1 MASGER
7 NTPDNLSRARSRTIS
22 FTSED
27 LAGFSAASHDRNPL
41 HISENYARATPYG
54 EPVVFG
60 ILGVL
65 AALGQLPDRPGR
77 RLQSLS
83 VEFRN
88 PLAVGLSYRV
98 DVSAS
103 SPDCET
109 VKLYDTTRLM
119 MKAIFAFAPWEECAR
134 PMQVYEV
141 PPIAETRDRTK
152 SDLAPGTRVDG
163 AYGPDAKEFIQVVTR
178 WGLSGKGVTSL
189 QIAAMMWASFLVGM
203 ELPGERAVFWR
214 LILNFLP
221 ELESHNCPFDYEAVV
236 QELDERYDLL
246 HTTGTLSSKRTTG
259 ATAQMWAFVRK
270 DSPQPSLSRITELLP
285 PSPRLSGKVALVI
298 GGSRGLGAAI
308 TQALASQGC
317 SVAMNYHRSKQDAD
331 RVRAGFGTDSDRIM
345 LLQGDAADTEWCATA
360 RQTILDRYG
369 KLDLLICNASPPI
382 RPLPFAPERLVQFHE
397 FLARSLALV
406 TVPMASFLG
415 TLTEQEGWSIVLSSM
430 FVTELP
436 AEFPQYV
443 TTKCAVEGLV
453 RWAALHYPKVHHLIV
468 RPPKLLTDQTNTT
481 LGRQGA
487 MEVERVAASLVRHIC
502 SAPHAR
508 TAEILETFELKQEP
522 SLNRD
527 TCEKPGPD
535 ALQPTRDQPIGTS

>member
-1 MASGER
+1 MVSPERNASGS
-7 NTPDNLSRARSRTIS
+7 LSRAKTATVS
-22 FTSED
+22 FTGED
-27 LAGFSAASHDRNPL
+27 LARFSAASHDQNPL
-41 HISENYARATPYG
+41 HVSEEYARATPYG

-65 AALGQLPDRPGR
+65 AALGHLPDRPHH
-77 RLQSLS
+77 RLQNLS

-88 PLAVGLSYRV
+88 PLAIGVSYRV
-98 DVSAS
+98 EVSAS
-103 SPDCET
+103 SMDCET
-109 VKLYDTTRLM
+109 VKLYDATRLM
-119 MKAIFAFAPWEECAR
+119 LKATFAFTPG
-134 PMQVYEV
+134 QVPAQLLRIHEGSSV
-141 PPIAETRDRTK
+141 SEAADRTK
-152 SDLAPGTRVDG
+152 IDLTPGTRATG
-163 AYGPDAKEFIQVVTR
+163 EYGPGTQDFVQVVTR
-178 WGLSGKGVTSL
+178 WGLSGKGVTS
-189 QIAAMMWASFLVGM
+189 QHIAAMMWASFLVGM
-203 ELPGERAVFWR
+203 ELPGKRAVFWR

-285 PSPRLSGKVALVI
+285 PSQRLSGKVALVI

-487 MEVERVAASLVRHIC
+487 MEVEQVAASLVRHIC